1 MCFKQVA
8 YKIHFVPLSLL
19 VISVPVCVH
28 TSSFRYGDPWPSLQE
43 LQHHPWVNQGV
54 NSYFALLFSL
64 MSAAVFPAVCP
75 PWVCRPFFECK
86 LCFFQKSFCSWSSS
100 DTRARPISRCIFR
113 FSSHSLRVEKS
124 GLKVESKK
132 DQQLKNMKVVDNSST
147 KKSYSREMPDRL
159 SASRSQHRAA
169 IGKKAGGQSG
179 GQ

>member
-8 YKIHFVPLSLL
+8 LKIHFVPLSLK
-19 VISVPVCVH
+19 SVPCPH
-28 TSSFRYGDPWPSLQE
+28 LQ
-43 LQHHPWVNQGV
+43 LQHPWVNRRV
-54 NSYFALLFSL
+54 NSYVALLFSL
-64 MSAAVFPAVCP
+64 MSAALIPTDCP
-75 PWVCRPFFECK
+75 PWVCRPFFECIL

-113 FSSHSLRVEKS
+113 FSSHSFRVEKS
-124 GLKVESKK
+124 GLKEQKRSPLKK
-132 DQQLKNMKVVDNSST
+132 TWKSLTLVLGKKV
-147 KKSYSREMPDRL
+147 YSRERSDRL